1 MSGGICDRTI
11 VARVKGKIYMMIVR
25 PAMIYGLETVVL
37 TKRQEPE
44 LVVPELNMLGFSL
57 GATRMDRIWNKC
69 IRWTAQAVL
78 FGD

>member
-1 MSGGICDRTI
+1 MKVKKRVQAGWSGWRQVSGGICDRTI

-57 GATRMDRIWNKC
+57 GATRMDRI
-69 IRWTAQAVL
+69 
-78 FGD
+78 